1 MKLKTTIILLCLLA
15 ALSGLAGQ
23 TIALATEV
31 FKWTDE
37 DGIVH
42 FSDMPREN
50 GASEQINVQGVYKPG
65 TLEPAKPASEEQ
77 AEPGETPQS
86 AAQQRRERMAQE
98 REERREAREETE
110 QMCARHRSRLEQMEP
125 ARRVFVTNE
134 DGESE
139 RLDDDQRM
147 ALINESKEFIAK
159 NCE

>member
-1 MKLKTTIILLCLLA
+1 MPFPLVDHAKIIAPGCQPNKTVVGRLCYKK
-15 ALSGLAGQ
+15 SWFIAG
-23 TIALATEV
+23 IAHET
-31 FKWTDE
+31 
-37 DGIVH
+37 
-42 FSDMPREN
+42 

-86 AAQQRRERMAQE
+86 AAQQRRERMTQE